1 MKLRELFNSETLDEM
16 SMIIGPVSDSKL
28 YDPAS
33 NHTIYKT
40 YKSKSEVLGKLN
52 NNITLYYC
60 TRGNR
65 NAYMAV
71 YSEGQPDDEQIAY
84 LMEYTRDSYPP
95 IGPHAVQKWLWT
107 NPKYRNLIGDLPTK
121 IFFELIDDYHTVT
134 ADLEQTPDGREFWKR
149 KIKQAFGRGLNVYY
163 ADFEKHDLI
172 QLRNPTDMARVNFTH
187 GVWTPSES
195 SLDKVFVISTKK
207 LSKPKFTPQKQGNP
221 LGIKL

>member
-1 MKLRELFNSETLDEM
+1 MKLRELFNNEVLDEM
-16 SMIIGPVSDSKL
+16 SMLIGPVSDSKL
-28 YDPAS
+28 YDPVS

-40 YKSKSEVLGKLN
+40 YKSKADIIGKLN

-60 TRGNR
+60 TRGGR

-71 YSEGQPDDEQIAY
+71 YSEGKPDDEQIAY

-134 ADLEQTPDGREFWKR
+134 ADLEQTPAGRDFWMR
-149 KIKQAFGRGLNVYY
+149 KIHQAFGRGLNVYY
-163 ADFEKHDLI
+163 ANFEKNDLI
-172 QLRNPTDMARVNFTH
+172 QLRNPADMNRINFTH
-187 GVWTPSES
+187 GVWTSAES
-195 SLDKVFVISTKK
+195 SLDKVFVISNKK
-207 LSKPKFTPQKQGNP
+207 LTKPKFAPSKHANP
-221 LGIKL
+221 LGIKI